1 MAYYRETAA
10 EAFEKIAQGTAE
22 PYRVLGDFLDD
33 FYSADISERM
43 SMLATPLPTTVTH
56 PKTWRWL
63 VYFVA
68 AIDWLCF
75 RFALEVPEWV
85 RNPIYDLDEPWF
97 LFEGWRLRAWQLT
110 TTPVPFKMRNIFTGD
125 TVLSRV

>member
-1 MAYYRETAA
+1 MEYYRQTAA
-10 EAFEKIAQGTAE
+10 EAFEKISQGTAE

-33 FYSADISERM
+33 FYSATAAERVR
-43 SMLATPLPTTVTH
+43 MLMTSLPTSAENI
-56 PKTWRWL
+56 KTWRWL

-75 RFALEVPEWV
+75 HFEMETPKWV

-97 LFEGWRLRAWQLT
+97 LFEGWRLRAWQLAM
-110 TTPVPFKMRNIFTGD
+110 TPVPFKMRNIFTGD
-125 TVLSRV
+125 RVLSRV